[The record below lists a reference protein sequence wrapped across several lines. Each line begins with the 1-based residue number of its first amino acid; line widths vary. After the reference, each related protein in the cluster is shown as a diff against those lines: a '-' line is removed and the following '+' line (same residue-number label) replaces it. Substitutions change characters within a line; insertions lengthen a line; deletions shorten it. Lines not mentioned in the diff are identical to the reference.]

1 MDRMSS
7 VPAAT
12 QPRLASNRDFRRWF
26 LSRSVSVAGTAAST
40 VALPVLVYQIT
51 GSAALTAAVV
61 GLEAAPYL
69 VFGLFFGALA
79 DRLPRRPAMVRAD
92 LVNASLVATIPVAD
106 AFGVLTASHLL
117 AVAFGIGVGFCWF
130 DSAAW
135 GALPRLVGKARLP
148 EANSLIWSTS
158 VVISIVA
165 PAATGA
171 FMAATRPSL
180 VLAVDAASY
189 LVSAVLIASVR
200 TPLTPDRGQRVR
212 LAADVTAGLRFIWHQ
227 PVIRALTFTGFLIAV
242 AGGGTLGLLVVHAD
256 QALGVGRDDGRIGLL
271 YTASA
276 VGGLLAAMLLPRT
289 ARRVG
294 EGAVSVAG
302 YALFAAATVLLAIA
316 ASPVVGLAS
325 WVLWEYAYA
334 TSITNGINVRQ
345 QLTPDDMQGRVN
357 TTGRMI
363 AWGGT
368 PFGALVGGLVA
379 QTTNARI
386 AYTVLTLPVA
396 VGLVLL
402 LASPVRTLRVTTEG

>member
-1 MDRMSS
+1 MDR
-7 VPAAT
+7 VTPAAAR
-12 QPRLASNRDFRRWF
+12 PSLASNRDFRRWF

-40 VALPVLVYQIT
+40 VALPVLVYQAT

-79 DRLPRRPAMVRAD
+79 DRLPRRRAMVRAD
-92 LVNASLVATIPVAD
+92 IANASLAATIPVAD
-106 AFGVLTASHLL
+106 ALGVLTVWHVL
-117 AVAFGIGVGFCWF
+117 AVAFGIGIGFCWF

-148 EANSLIWSTS
+148 EANSLVWSTS
-158 VVISIVA
+158 VVIGIGS

-171 FMAATRPSL
+171 LMAATRPSL

-189 LVSAVLIASVR
+189 LISAVLIASVR
-200 TPLTPDRGQRVR
+200 TPLTPDRGPRVR

-227 PVIRALTFTGFLIAV
+227 PMIRTLTFAGFLLAI

-256 QALGVGRDDGRIGLL
+256 QALDVAGDDGRIGLL
-271 YTASA
+271 YAASA
-276 VGGLLAAMLLPRT
+276 VGGLIAAVLLPRT

-294 EGAVSVAG
+294 EGVVSVAG
-302 YALFAAATVLLAIA
+302 YALFAAAIVLLALA
-316 ASPVVGLAS
+316 TSPVVGMAG
-325 WVLWEYAYA
+325 WVCWEYAYA

-345 QLTPDDMQGRVN
+345 QLTPDEMQGRVN

-379 QTTNARI
+379 QASSARI
-386 AYTVLTLPVA
+386 AYAVLTVPVA
-396 VGLVLL
+396 VGLGLL
-402 LASPVRTLRVTTEG
+402 LASPVRTLRVTAEG